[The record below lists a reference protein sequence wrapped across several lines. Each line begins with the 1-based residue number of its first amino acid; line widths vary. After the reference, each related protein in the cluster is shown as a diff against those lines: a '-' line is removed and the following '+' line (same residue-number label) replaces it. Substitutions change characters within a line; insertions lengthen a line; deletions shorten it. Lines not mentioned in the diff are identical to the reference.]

1 MYCNAS
7 IIIMRITGV
16 ISIVPKF
23 GINLLIILNDG
34 SINLNKKFI
43 IMDITRLLMLIT
55 LNDTNIL
62 TIT

>member
-7 IIIMRITGV
+7 IIIIRITGV